1 MEKKEGRVKVPN
13 TCAEA
18 AAIFDAAA
26 LDGETLYDVQKYSAY
41 ADVLRLLGDTPL
53 TANFVLKFNWEKFS

>member
-1 MEKKEGRVKVPN
+1 VEKKEGRVKVPD

-26 LDGETLYDVQKYSAY
+26 KRAWRTYDNQKYSTY
-41 ADVLRLLGDTPL
+41 AHALRLLGDTPL
-53 TANFVLKFNWEKFS
+53 TANFVLEFDWEKFS